1 MSPDLHFPPPN
12 EGEGQGGGERV
23 ALTLAPG
30 FDAAVPH
37 TPHPSLPPQGG
48 KESIPRD
55 SGPMTTIRGRLHG
68 VGVSRETHAVMTIYA
83 LSTAPGRAA
92 LAVIR
97 VSGPAAGSAV
107 RALTD
112 RDVPKPR
119 TAALRRLVE
128 PESGDL
134 IDEALILWFRGP
146 ASETGED
153 MAEFQVHG
161 GRAVVQ
167 GVLEALSRLPGLRPA
182 EPGEFTRRAVLNGK
196 LDLTAA
202 EAVADL
208 VEADTRRQRE
218 QALAQMQGA
227 LAQAYDGWRDR
238 LVALMARLEAV
249 IDFSD
254 EELPD
259 DVTLGLLDAV
269 GDLGNEISSYLDD
282 DRRGERLREG
292 LQIVILGAPNVGK
305 SSLLNRL
312 ARREAAIVSDEAGT
326 TRDVVEVTLDLAGFA
341 VTLADTAGLRADAG
355 EVEREG
361 MRRALDRADRAD
373 LKLVLADASRWDET
387 WAVVEHQVDDNTIIV
402 ANKSDLGHVSR
413 ETPALPVSCS
423 TGEGLDELIDDVSR
437 RIEEAWGGESPGPT
451 RERHRAGLE
460 QAAAALERAR
470 LGQESA
476 LIAEDLRLAAT
487 ALGRITGRVDVED
500 LLDVIF
506 SEFCIGK

>member
-1 MSPDLHFPPPN
+1 
-12 EGEGQGGGERV
+12 
-23 ALTLAPG
+23 
-30 FDAAVPH
+30 
-37 TPHPSLPPQGG
+37 
-48 KESIPRD
+48 
-55 SGPMTTIRGRLHG
+55 
-68 VGVSRETHAVMTIYA
+68 MTIFA
-83 LSTAPGRAA
+83 LSSAPGRAA

-97 VSGPAAGSAV
+97 VSGPAAGPAV
-107 RALTD
+107 RALTG

-119 TAALRRLVE
+119 TAALRRIME
-128 PESGDL
+128 PTGGEL
-134 IDEALILWFRGP
+134 IDEALILWFQGP

-167 GVLEALSRLPGLRPA
+167 GVLEALARLPGLRPA

-208 VEADTRRQRE
+208 VEADTSRQRE

-249 IDFSD
+249 IDFAD

-259 DVTLGLLDAV
+259 DVTSGLMEAV
-269 GDLGNEISSYLDD
+269 GDLRNEITTYLDD

-292 LQIVILGAPNVGK
+292 LHIVILGAPNVGK

-312 ARREAAIVSDEAGT
+312 ARQEAAIVSEEAGT
-326 TRDVVEVTLDLAGFA
+326 TRDVVEVTLDLSGFA
-341 VTLADTAGLRADAG
+341 VTLADTAGLRTDAG
-355 EVEREG
+355 SVEREG
-361 MRRALDRADRAD
+361 MRRALDRARHAD

-387 WAVVEHQVDDNTIIV
+387 WAAVEDQVDDNTIIV

-413 ETPALPVSCS
+413 ETQAVSVSCT
-423 TGEGLDELIDDVSR
+423 TGEGLDDLVGALSQ
-437 RIEEAWGGESPGPT
+437 RIKDSWQSASSGAT

-470 LGQESA
+470 GGDEAA

-506 SEFCIGK
+506 AEFCIGK

>member
-1 MSPDLHFPPPN
+1 
-12 EGEGQGGGERV
+12 
-23 ALTLAPG
+23 
-30 FDAAVPH
+30 
-37 TPHPSLPPQGG
+37 
-48 KESIPRD
+48 
-55 SGPMTTIRGRLHG
+55 
-68 VGVSRETHAVMTIYA
+68 MTIFA
-83 LSTAPGRAA
+83 LSSAPGRAA

-97 VSGPAAGSAV
+97 VSGPAAGDAV
-107 RALTD
+107 RALTG
-112 RDVPKPR
+112 RDTPSPR
-119 TAALRRLVE
+119 TAALRRITE

-134 IDEALILWFRGP
+134 IDEALILWFQGP

-167 GVLEALSRLPGLRPA
+167 GVLDALARLPGLRPA
-182 EPGEFTRRAVLNGK
+182 EPGEFTRRAVLNSK

-208 VEADTRRQRE
+208 VEADTSRQRD

-227 LAQAYDGWRDR
+227 LALAYDGWRDR

-259 DVTLGLLDAV
+259 DVTTGLMDAV
-269 GDLGNEISSYLDD
+269 GTLRTEILAYLDD

-292 LQIVILGAPNVGK
+292 LHIVILGAPNVGK

-312 ARREAAIVSDEAGT
+312 ARREAAIVSSEAGT

-341 VTLADTAGLRADAG
+341 VTLADTAGLRTDAG
-355 EVEREG
+355 AVEREG
-361 MRRALDRADRAD
+361 MRRALDRARDAD
-373 LKLVLADASRWDET
+373 LKLALVDAARWDET
-387 WAVVEHQVDDNTIIV
+387 WAAVRDQVDDSTIVV
-402 ANKSDLGHVSR
+402 ANKSDLDPVSR
-413 ETPALPVSCS
+413 ETSSLAVSCT
-423 TGEGLDELIDDVSR
+423 TGEGLDDLVALLSQ
-437 RIEEAWGGESPGPT
+437 RIRESWDGALAGPT

-460 QAAAALERAR
+460 QAAAALERAQH
-470 LGQESA
+470 GEEAA
-476 LIAEDLRLAAT
+476 LVAEDLRLAAT

>member
-1 MSPDLHFPPPN
+1 
-12 EGEGQGGGERV
+12 
-23 ALTLAPG
+23 
-30 FDAAVPH
+30 
-37 TPHPSLPPQGG
+37 
-48 KESIPRD
+48 
-55 SGPMTTIRGRLHG
+55 
-68 VGVSRETHAVMTIYA
+68 MTIFA
-83 LSTAPGRAA
+83 LSSAPGRAA

-97 VSGPAAGSAV
+97 VSGPAAGDAV
-107 RALTD
+107 RALTG
-112 RDVPKPR
+112 RDTPKPR
-119 TAALRRLVE
+119 TATLRRITE
-128 PESGDL
+128 PESGGL
-134 IDEALILWFRGP
+134 IDEALILWFLAP

-167 GVLEALSRLPGLRPA
+167 GVLDALARLPGLRPA
-182 EPGEFTRRAVLNGK
+182 EPGEFTRRAVLNSK

-208 VEADTRRQRE
+208 VEADTRRQRD

-227 LAQAYDGWRDR
+227 LALAYDGWRDR
-238 LVALMARLEAV
+238 LIALMARLEAV

-259 DVTLGLLDAV
+259 DVTTGLMDAV
-269 GDLGNEISSYLDD
+269 GTLRTEILAYLDD

-292 LQIVILGAPNVGK
+292 LHIVILGAPNVGK

-312 ARREAAIVSDEAGT
+312 ARREAAIVSEEAGT

-355 EVEREG
+355 AVEREG
-361 MRRALDRADRAD
+361 MRRALDRARDAD
-373 LKLVLADASRWDET
+373 LKLALVDAARWDET
-387 WAVVEHQVDDNTIIV
+387 WAAVRDQVDDSTIVV
-402 ANKSDLGHVSR
+402 ANKSDLDPVSR
-413 ETPALPVSCS
+413 ETSSLAVSCT
-423 TGEGLDELIDDVSR
+423 TGEGLDDLVALLSQ
-437 RIEEAWGGESPGPT
+437 RIRESWDGALAGPT

-460 QAAAALERAR
+460 QAAAALERAQH
-470 LGQESA
+470 GEEVA
-476 LIAEDLRLAAT
+476 LVAEDLRLAAT

-506 SEFCIGK
+506 AEFCIGK